1 MQRHILVVLKAVGA
15 LLVGGAVL
23 AGCGDGT
30 GTQGFTPAANSSAAT
45 TPTTPSPTTWN
56 YTPNTAPAYTP
67 ASSSVP
73 TSTSSAPV
81 TAQAAAPAP
90 KAVAPK
96 PAAKTTATH
105 APAAC
110 GGDYYV
116 NSDGN
121 CIHRPAEADS
131 APAGATAKCKD
142 GTYSFSAHR
151 SGTCSGHQG
160 VAAWL

>member
-1 MQRHILVVLKAVGA
+1 MQRHILVVLKAAGA
-15 LLVGGAVL
+15 LLIGGAVL

-30 GTQGFTPAANSSAAT
+30 GTPGFTPAANSSSAT
-45 TPTTPSPTTWN
+45 TPATTSPTTSN
-56 YTPNTAPAYTP
+56 YTPNIAPSYTP
-67 ASSSVP
+67 TSTP
-73 TSTSSAPV
+73 TSTSTTPV

-96 PAAKTTATH
+96 AAAKTTATH

-121 CIHRPAEADS
+121 CIHRPAQADS
-131 APAGATAKCKD
+131 APSGATAKCKD